1 MAYTVDVTLDG
12 ESAAGTKVRSRFRQ
26 RQGMAILTGKCNIT
40 SYHQT
45 LAEITEITKQFR
57 TILQVAA
64 DPVSDNGHMFRWNR
78 TSKAFE
84 AYKPVSAHTHVIP
97 VTTGTA
103 GDNVT
108 NNAGVLES
116 SGGQDL
122 AASANT
128 IAAGVEAANDTD
140 VGEVGFIAVGLL

>member
-1 MAYTVDVTLDG
+1 MAVYAATVTIDG
-12 ESAAGTKVRSRFRQ
+12 QHRSRQ
-26 RQGMAILTGKCNIT
+26 RQGLAILTGKCNLT
-40 SYHQT
+40 NYNTT
-45 LAEITEITKQFR
+45 LAELTDITKQFR
-57 TILQVAA
+57 TILQVVA
-64 DPVSDNGHMFRWNR
+64 DPVSDNGHLFRWNR

-103 GDNVT
+103 GNTVT

-116 SGGQDL
+116 SGGEDL

-128 IAAGVEAANDTD
+128 IAAGVEAASDTD
-140 VGEVGFIAVGLL
+140 VGEVGFIAVGLI